1 MSHSW
6 VLKRVWISCSFC
18 FTSSVAERVLII
30 WLKIS
35 CLCFITHHYAW
46 ISKHQLRNSKSLHM
60 QACFVC
66 VVLLFNPDLSK
77 AVTQYLSVGS
87 TPLFGLWSVWYQH
100 VTFSMINVSIK
111 RPLGAHLNKTVNKS
125 ILSFFYSGFPRET
138 TELKFRLDFFF
149 SFGRKPQSSPHHA
162 FATFW
167 AWRMREFLT
176 NEHTGW
182 CNGGRRKTFAAQN

>member
-18 FTSSVAERVLII
+18 CTSSVAERVLII
-30 WLKIS
+30 WVKIS

-46 ISKHQLRNSKSLHM
+46 ILKQQLWNSKSLHM

-111 RPLGAHLNKTVNKS
+111 RPLGAHLNKIVNKS
-125 ILSFFYSGFPRET
+125 ILSFFTRAFQGKRPSWNSG
-138 TELKFRLDFFF
+138 LVFFF
-149 SFGRKPQSSPHHA
+149 FRSQTAVKSSSRIRNLLSLTHARSFDQ
-162 FATFW
+162 W
-167 AWRMREFLT
+167 AHRMV
-176 NEHTGW
+176 
-182 CNGGRRKTFAAQN
+182 